1 MKKHYDIVIVGSG
14 AGGGTIAQKLIPLAK
29 KGAKIAI
36 LEQGPHYPHA
46 FFTQREIEMMRL
58 FRFNGAWPVTG
69 GEITIA
75 AGMGVGGST
84 LMYTGVSFRLPH
96 DVLDEWQVPGLNYD
110 DLVARFEHIE
120 KDIHVIFPSDNLI
133 NDNNRLFHKGCQHL
147 GWPVK
152 KIPLNIKNCEKA
164 GFCNLGCDSGSKQ
177 GTFEVQIPQ
186 AVSAGIDLI
195 PNCEVY
201 GISEKKV
208 HATIQKAP
216 LGTFDGPWHPGN
228 ICIDSDIIVLAAG
241 SPCTPGLLLKS
252 GFQDKLPWI
261 GRDISLH
268 PAMTL
273 YGIYPEPIVNY
284 RGFPKTY
291 YTDQFT
297 DTHDYFIETAFYYPF
312 VATRHLG
319 IWGKDL
325 SETMSKYNQLMTVLV
340 LNHDKIGPENRITV
354 NRKGMV
360 QVHYKLNKQIISS
373 LCHAQIQSA
382 RIFFAAGC
390 ERVIM
395 PCASPHVVHRDKSD
409 PKTLEKIIQSKNFIP
424 ITTPVSSAHP
434 QGGCAMG
441 EGPRAV
447 TNSWGQVHGF
457 PWLFVADASLFPK
470 SAHVN
475 PYLTVMALADRVG
488 DYIVGLFPSIKSDK
502 EETQS
507 FN

>member
-1 MKKHYDIVIVGSG
+1 MIKRYDIVIVGSG
-14 AGGGTIAQKLIPLAK
+14 AGGGTVANALIPLAK

-58 FRFNGAWPVTG
+58 FRFNGAWPVMS

-75 AGMGVGGST
+75 AGQGVGGST

-96 DVLDEWQVPGLNYD
+96 DVLDEWNVK
-110 DLVARFEHIE
+110 DLTYEDLSSRFERIE
-120 KDIHVIFPSDNLI
+120 KDIHVILPSKNLV
-133 NDNNRLFHKGCQHL
+133 NDNNRLFQKGCQNL
-147 GWPVK
+147 GWHVK

-177 GTFEVQIPQ
+177 GTLEVQIPK
-186 AVSAGIDLI
+186 AISAGIDLI

-201 GISEKKV
+201 FISEKKV
-208 HATIQKAP
+208 HAKIHKTP
-216 LGTFDGPWHPGN
+216 PGTLDGPWPPGKV
-228 ICIDSDIIVLAAG
+228 CIHSNIIVLAAG
-241 SPCTPGLLLKS
+241 SPCSPGLLLKS

-273 YGIYPEPIVNY
+273 YGVYPKPIVNY
-284 RGFPKTY
+284 RGFPKIF

-297 DTHDYFIETAFYYPF
+297 DSHDYYIETAFYYPF
-312 VATRHLG
+312 VTTRHLV

-325 SETMSKYNQLMTVLV
+325 SEIMSRYNHLMTILV
-340 LNHDKIGPENRITV
+340 LNHDKVKSENRITV
-354 NRKGMV
+354 NRKGMI
-360 QVHYKLNKQIISS
+360 QVHYQLDKQTIAS

-382 RIFFAAGC
+382 RIFFSAGC

-395 PCASPHVVHRDKSD
+395 PCASPHVINRDMRD
-409 PKTLEKIIQSKNFIP
+409 PKQLEQIIQTQNFIP
-424 ITTPVSSAHP
+424 IKTPVSSAHP

-441 EGPRAV
+441 EGDRSV

-488 DYIVGLFPSIKSDK
+488 DHIVRLFPH
-502 EETQS
+502 
-507 FN
+507 

>member
-1 MKKHYDIVIVGSG
+1 MKKRYDIVIVGSG

-46 FFTQREIEMMRL
+46 FFTQREIEMMCL
-58 FRFNGAWPVTG
+58 FRYNGAWPVTS

-75 AGMGVGGST
+75 AGQCVGGST
-84 LMYTGVSFRLPH
+84 LMYTGVSFRLPQ
-96 DVLDEWQVPGLNYD
+96 DVLDEWHVP
-110 DLVARFEHIE
+110 DLTYEDLSTRFEQIE
-120 KDIHVIFPSDNLI
+120 KEIHVIIPSESMI
-133 NDNNRLFHKGCQHL
+133 NDNNRLFHQGCQSL

-152 KIPLNIKNCEKA
+152 KIPLNIKNCEKV
-164 GFCNLGCDSGSKQ
+164 GFCNLGCNSGSKQ
-177 GTFEVQIPQ
+177 GTLEVQIPK

-195 PNCEVY
+195 PNCDVY

-208 HATIQKAP
+208 HATIHKAP
-216 LGTFDGPWHPGN
+216 PGTIDGPWCPGR
-228 ICIDSDIIVLAAG
+228 ICINSDIIVLAAG
-241 SPCTPGLLLKS
+241 SPCTPGLLIKS
-252 GFQDKLPWI
+252 GFQERLPGI
-261 GRDISLH
+261 GQNICLH

-273 YGIYPEPIVNY
+273 YGVYPKPIVNY

-297 DTHDYFIETAFYYPF
+297 ASHDYYIETAFYYPF

-325 SETMSKYNQLMTVLV
+325 SEVMSKYNQLMTVLV
-340 LNHDKIGPENRITV
+340 LHHDNVMPENRITV
-354 NRKGMV
+354 NRKGIV
-360 QVHYKLNKQIISS
+360 QVQYKLSRQNIAS

-382 RIFFAAGC
+382 CIFFAAGC
-390 ERVIM
+390 EQIIM
-395 PCASPHVVHRDKSD
+395 PCASPHVIQRGSCD
-409 PKTLEKIIQSKNFIP
+409 PKTLAQIIQTKNFIP
-424 ITTPVSSAHP
+424 IKTPVSSAHP

-441 EGPRAV
+441 EGKNAV

-457 PWLFVADASLFPK
+457 SWLYVADASLFPK

-488 DYIVGLFPSIKSDK
+488 EHIIRFGFNQTGSI
-502 EETQS
+502 
-507 FN
+507 

>member
-1 MKKHYDIVIVGSG
+1 MKKHYNIVIVGSG
-14 AGGGTIAQKLIPLAK
+14 AGGGTVANALIPLAQ
-29 KGAKIAI
+29 KGARIAI
-36 LEQGPHYPHA
+36 LEQGPHYPHS

-58 FRFNGAWPVTG
+58 FRFNGAWPVTS

-75 AGMGVGGST
+75 AGQGVGGST
-84 LMYTGVSFRLPH
+84 LMYTGVSFRLPQ
-96 DVLDEWQVPGLNYD
+96 DVLEVWKVP
-110 DLVARFEHIE
+110 DLTYEDLSSRFNRIE
-120 KDIHVIFPSDNLI
+120 NDIHVVLPSEKMV
-133 NDNNRLFHKGCQHL
+133 NDNNRLFQKGCQQL

-152 KIPLNIKNCEKA
+152 KIPLNIKNCQKV

-177 GTFEVQIPQ
+177 GTLEVQIPK

-195 PNCEVY
+195 PNCEVHY
-201 GISEKKV
+201 ISKKKIF
-208 HATIQKAP
+208 ATIQNP
-216 LGTFDGPWHPGN
+216 PHGTLKGPYPSGN
-228 ICIDSDIIVLAAG
+228 ICFHSDIIVLAAG

-252 GFQDKLPWI
+252 GFQKTNPWI
-261 GRDISLH
+261 GRNITLH

-273 YGIYPEPIVNY
+273 YGVYPKPIVNY

-297 DTHDYFIETAFYYPF
+297 DSHDYYIETAFYYPF
-312 VATRHLG
+312 VSSRHLG
-319 IWGKDL
+319 IWGRDL
-325 SETMSKYNQLMTVLV
+325 SETMSMYNQLMTVLV
-340 LNHDKIGPENRITV
+340 LNHDKVMPENRITI
-354 NRKGMV
+354 NRKGMI

-382 RIFFAAGC
+382 LIFFAAGC

-395 PCASPHVVHRDKSD
+395 PCASPHVIHRNKNN
-409 PKTLEKIIQSKNFIP
+409 PKELKQLIQTQNFIP
-424 ITTPVSSAHP
+424 IKTPVSSAHP

-441 EGPRAV
+441 AAGQSV

-457 PWLFVADASLFPK
+457 PWLYVADASLFPK

-488 DYIVGLFPSIKSDK
+488 EHINENQNFLFNS
-502 EETQS
+502 
-507 FN
+507 

>member
-14 AGGGTIAQKLIPLAK
+14 AGGGTVANALIPLAK

-36 LEQGPHYPHA
+36 LEQGPHYSHA

-58 FRFNGAWPVTG
+58 FRFNGAWPVKS
-69 GEITIA
+69 GEITVA
-75 AGMGVGGST
+75 AGSGVGGST

-96 DVLDEWQVPGLNYD
+96 DVLKNWHIQELTYK
-110 DLVARFEHIE
+110 DLSDRFERIE
-120 KDIHVIFPSDNLI
+120 KEIHVILPSDNRI
-133 NDNNRLFHKGCQHL
+133 NDNNRLFQKGCQSL

-152 KIPLNIKNCEKA
+152 RIPLNIKNCEQV

-177 GTFEVQIPQ
+177 GTLEIQIPK
-186 AVSAGIDLI
+186 AVAAGIDLI
-195 PNCEVY
+195 PNCEVNH
-201 GISEKKV
+201 IFEKKV
-208 HATIQKAP
+208 HAAIHKTP
-216 LGTFDGPWHPGN
+216 PGTLDGPWHPGK
-228 ICIDSDIIVLAAG
+228 ICIYSDIIVLAAG
-241 SPCTPGLLLKS
+241 SPCTPGLLIKS
-252 GFQDKLPWI
+252 GFQNKLPWI

-273 YGIYPEPIVNY
+273 YGVYPKPIVNY
-284 RGFPKTY
+284 RGFPKTF

-297 DTHDYFIETAFYYPF
+297 DAHDYYIETAFYYPF

-319 IWGKDL
+319 IWGRDL
-325 SETMSKYNQLMTVLV
+325 SETMSAYNQLMTVLV
-340 LNHDKIGPENRITV
+340 LNHDKNCPENRITV

-373 LCHAQIQSA
+373 LCHAQIQSS

-390 ERVIM
+390 DRVIM
-395 PCASPHVVHRDKSD
+395 PCASPHVIHRDKSN
-409 PKTLEKIIQSKNFIP
+409 PKTLEKIIQTRNFIP
-424 ITTPVSSAHP
+424 IKTPVSSAHP

-441 EGPRAV
+441 SGERSV

-457 PWLFVADASLFPK
+457 PWLYVSDASLFPK

-488 DYIVGLFPSIKSDK
+488 EHIIR
-502 EETQS
+502 S
-507 FN
+507 FSLD